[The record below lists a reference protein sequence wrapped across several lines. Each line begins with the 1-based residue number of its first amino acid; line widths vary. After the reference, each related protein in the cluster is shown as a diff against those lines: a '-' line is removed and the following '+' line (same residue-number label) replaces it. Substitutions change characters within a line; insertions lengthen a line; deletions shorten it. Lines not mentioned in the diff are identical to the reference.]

1 MRHLKALMVLFIVS
15 FFTVS
20 CFEDND
26 DIQVTA
32 SQINDFVWKGMNA
45 FYLYKDDVPDLA
57 NNRFTSDGDYANY
70 LNTFSEP
77 ESLFE
82 NLIHERKTVDR
93 FSWIVDDYI
102 ALEQLFSGIVISN
115 GMEFGTFRFS
125 ANDTNIYGFV
135 RYVLPNTSA
144 ESQGIKRGDI
154 FYGINGTQL
163 TLDNWRTLASADNY
177 IINLGTYNDNGTPQ
191 TNDDTVTPT
200 QETKTLAKIQY
211 TENPILLSKV
221 LDVAGTKVAYLMYN
235 GFTGT
240 DQFNTEL
247 NDIFSTYKSANATE
261 LVLDLRY
268 NPGGS
273 VNTAILLSSLIT
285 GQFTGSVFSTEQ
297 WNTEF
302 QQAFENENPELLINR
317 FVNNNDGAALNSLK
331 LTRVF
336 VLTTRSSASASELVI
351 NSLSPY
357 INVVQIGT
365 ATAGK
370 YQASRT
376 LYDSPNFSRSGANP
390 SHTYA
395 MQPLI
400 FKSLNVNGVTDYF
413 NGLSPNPN
421 NILSESI
428 RNLGVL
434 GDKNEPLLARA
445 ISIIDGSGRFP
456 ITKPTKSENLID
468 ITGSSKDLLPLSND
482 MYVDKEIPDELI
494 KRIRFD

>member
-1 MRHLKALMVLFIVS
+1 MRQTKALIILFIVS
-15 FFTVS
+15 TFTVS

-45 FYLYKDDVPDLA
+45 FYLYKDEVPDLA
-57 NNRFTSDGDYANY
+57 NDRFASNGDYASF
-70 LNTFSEP
+70 LNAFSAP
-77 ESLFE
+77 EDLFE
-82 NLIHERKTVDR
+82 NLIHQRQTVDR

-102 ALEQLFSGIVISN
+102 ALEQLFSGIITSN
-115 GMEFGTFRFS
+115 GMEFGTFRFAS
-125 ANDTNIYGFV
+125 TNTNIYGYV

-177 IINLGTYNDNGTPQ
+177 IINLGTYNDNNTTQ
-191 TNDDTVTPT
+191 TNDDSVTNT

-211 TENPILLSKV
+211 TENPVLLSKV

-240 DQFNTEL
+240 NQFNTAL
-247 NDIFSTYKSANATE
+247 NDIFNTYKSANTTE

-285 GQFTGSVFSTEQ
+285 GQFTGNVFSTEQ
-297 WNTEF
+297 WNAEF
-302 QQAFENENPELLINR
+302 QEAFENENPELLINR
-317 FVNNNDGAALNSLK
+317 FVNNYEGAALNSLN

-336 VLTTRSSASASELVI
+336 VLTTGSSASASELVI

-365 ATAGK
+365 TTRGK

-376 LYDSPNFSRSGANP
+376 LYDSPNFNRADANP

-413 NGLSPNPN
+413 NGLSPNSN
-421 NILSESI
+421 NNLSESI

-434 GDKNEPLLARA
+434 GDKNERLLARA
-445 ISIIDGSGRFP
+445 ISIIDGTG
-456 ITKPTKSENLID
+456 KPSTIFSDKKEKTMEI
-468 ITGSSKDLLPLSND
+468 IGGSKDLLPFSND
-482 MYVDKEIPDELI
+482 MYIDKEIPDELI
-494 KRIRFD
+494 KRIRFE